1 MALWQ
6 RSPDHARGRSA
17 VPFCVSYLW
26 MMSTAFRI
34 NRKRPPTKVSGLL
47 VVEVTRLELAASAS
61 RTQRSTKLS
70 HTSMAARLGFEP
82 RQTESESVV
91 LPLHNSA
98 SLVTSSIYY
107 IQPHGKSQAFSRE
120 MPIFFRAYRS
130 RARSATES
138 RTNAIPA
145 SLDGVTASRK
155 IPTPSTAA
163 TTGSRVA
170 MMAACPAC
178 TPASPAV

>member
-1 MALWQ
+1 MNL
-6 RSPDHARGRSA
+6 R
-17 VPFCVSYLW
+17 PFLF
-26 MMSTAFRI
+26 TLEFQLPHPKAK
-34 NRKRPPTKVSGLL
+34 RKRTD
-47 VVEVTRLELAASAS
+47 TRRYCVPLQSLMVAE
-61 RTQRSTKLS
+61 
-70 HTSMAARLGFEP
+70 LGFEP

-163 TTGSRVA
+163 TTGSKVA